1 MTARTCPQRKNEGR
15 PTDSRPIPSW
25 IEEWLAMVAD
35 GAVQFLGVP
44 PKVLEQM
51 LVQLETRTRRYRD
64 PPDSTR
70 GRVRFGLSGT
80 VA

>member
-1 MTARTCPQRKNEGR
+1 
-15 PTDSRPIPSW
+15 
-25 IEEWLAMVAD
+25 MVAD